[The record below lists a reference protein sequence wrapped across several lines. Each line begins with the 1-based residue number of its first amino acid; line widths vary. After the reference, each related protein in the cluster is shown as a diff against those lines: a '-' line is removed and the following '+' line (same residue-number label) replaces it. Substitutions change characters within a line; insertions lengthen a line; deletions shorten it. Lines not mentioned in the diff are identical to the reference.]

1 MQDRTR
7 RIRGQGGPARR
18 NNAPVRP
25 PRQPATTV
33 PDLLFALAFSCWTMG
48 AVFFVASFF
57 NANVTA
63 GEAGRI
69 LARFFAAALAVTGL
83 FLALL
88 AWGLLRDER
97 TRADH
102 YVVPVLVGVV
112 IGGIES
118 AMFLWPAANFLFA
131 PFLLLIFVFRP
142 VRKHIS
148 RMLNPVRGITG

>member
-1 MQDRTR
+1 MR
-7 RIRGQGGPARR
+7 RERHQARR

-25 PRQPATTV
+25 PRPPATTV
-33 PDLLFALAFSCWTMG
+33 PDLLLAVAVTCWSMG
-48 AVFFVASFF
+48 AIFFIASFF

-69 LARFFAAALAVTGL
+69 LARLFAAALVVTGL

-88 AWGLLRDER
+88 GWGLLRDER

-102 YVVPVLVGVV
+102 YVVPVLVGLL
-112 IGGIES
+112 IGSVES
-118 AMFLWPAANFLFA
+118 AMFLWPAGKFLFA
-131 PFLLLIFVFRP
+131 PFVLLIFVFRP
-142 VRKHIS
+142 VRRQIS

>member
-1 MQDRTR
+1 M
-7 RIRGQGGPARR
+7 RR

-25 PRQPATTV
+25 PRPPATTV
-33 PDLLFALAFSCWTMG
+33 PDLLLALAVSCWTMG

-63 GEAGRI
+63 GEAGRV
-69 LARFFAAALAVTGL
+69 LARFFAAALIVTGV

-88 AWGLLRDER
+88 GWGLLRDER
-97 TRADH
+97 ARADH
-102 YVVPVLVGVV
+102 YVVPMLVGLI

-118 AMFLWPAANFLFA
+118 AMFLWPAGNFLVA

-142 VRKHIS
+142 VRRHIS
-148 RMLNPVRGITG
+148 RMLNPLRGITG